1 MRLLFLSIALFI
13 STISFAQQTVTG
25 TVSDESGETIPGAT
39 ILEINTSNGVVTDID
54 GNFSISVKL

>member
-39 ILEINTSNGVVTDID
+39 ILELTLAMG
-54 GNFSISVKL
+54 